1 MVNHAVSS
9 RINMERMK
17 QVYEQI
23 PKYRRQSLSYD
34 KYNKRNLINA
44 PKVQNISQHM
54 NVSPTTNLN
63 NSGDYICRTINTPQQ
78 NSHILTNYQSSLSQ
92 YLQQQHQH
100 PIPIP
105 KNNKQNYFNTPEE
118 LISYDE
124 NKRNIKIIEENQN
137 SHYNKIIHHRNIQYN
152 QATSNDYHHSGY
164 SRKPDIYDENN
175 ESFNEFK
182 IENNDESYENNCI
195 YGNHFSQSN
204 YGLIEN
210 RNQER
215 SLMMDTGG
223 ADDCK
228 INMCMNLNCNLD
240 DNT

>member
-23 PKYRRQSLSYD
+23 PKYRRQSLAYD
-34 KYNKRNLINA
+34 KYNKRNLLNP
-44 PKVQNISQHM
+44 PKVQSVSQHM
-54 NVSPTTNLN
+54 NVSPTTILN
-63 NSGDYICRTINTPQQ
+63 NTGDYICRTINTAQQ
-78 NSHILTNYQSSLSQ
+78 NSHILTYQSSSSQ
-92 YLQQQHQH
+92 YLHQQQQ
-100 PIPIP
+100 IPIQ
-105 KNNKQNYFNTPEE
+105 KAKQNYFNIAEE

-124 NKRNIKIIEENQN
+124 NKKNIKIIEENQN

-164 SRKPDIYDENN
+164 SRKPEIYDENN
-175 ESFNEFK
+175 ETFSDFK
-182 IENNDESYENNCI
+182 IESNEKSYENNCI
-195 YGNHFSQSN
+195 YGNHYSQTN

-210 RNQER
+210 RIQER
-215 SLMMDTGG
+215 SLMMDTGV

-228 INMCMNLNCNLD
+228 INLCMNMNCNLD
-240 DNT
+240 DNTG